1 VAVDAMAAL
10 AADRALLDRA
20 STAER
25 VAAILRARIVRGE
38 LRPGTR
44 LSEGAIAGALGVS
57 RNTLREAFRLLA
69 YEHLMIYEVNRAV
82 RLRDLTTGDV
92 ADIYR
97 VRLALESA
105 GVRAVAEAPPERVD
119 AVGEAVAAGERA
131 AAADDWPAVG
141 TADIYFHRAL
151 AGLTGSPRVDEYMD
165 RLLAEL
171 RLAFHVMPSPHEF
184 HEPYLR
190 RNRIIANLVAAR
202 DAPAAEAELTDYL
215 ATAQREIIARMRE
228 VPQ

>member
-25 VAAILRARIVRGE
+25 VAAILRARIVRAE

-44 LSEGAIAGALGVS
+44 LSEGAIAGALAVS
-57 RNTLREAFRLLA
+57 RNTLREAFRLLV
-69 YEHLMIYEVNRAV
+69 YEHLLIYEVNRGV
-82 RLRDLTTGDV
+82 RVRDLTTDDV

-105 GVRAVAEAPPERVD
+105 GVRAVAEAPPARVD
-119 AVGEAVAAGERA
+119 AVGAAVTAGEHA

-190 RNRIIANLVAAR
+190 RNRTIADLVAAR